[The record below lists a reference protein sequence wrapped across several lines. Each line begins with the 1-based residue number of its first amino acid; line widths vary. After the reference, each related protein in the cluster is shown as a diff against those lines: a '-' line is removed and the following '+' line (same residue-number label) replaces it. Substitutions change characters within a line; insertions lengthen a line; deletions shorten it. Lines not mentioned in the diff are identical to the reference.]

1 MKAELEKLLAKKDV
15 VVPEFKKGLS
25 YIYFEQMCKNIQ
37 AAIVKMQPKVKTEC
51 ECLILDKEPNIGHK
65 LVECNHC
72 KEMRQLWKCND
83 EFLDESDN
91 IKANEFRKT
100 VEKCSDKE
108 ILELINLTQECA
120 KYVFDKLEKENKI
133 AFEEKIKELENSIK
147 YKKEQFKK
155 IFGKLN

>member
-1 MKAELEKLLAKKDV
+1 
-15 VVPEFKKGLS
+15 
-25 YIYFEQMCKNIQ
+25 
-37 AAIVKMQPKVKTEC
+37 
-51 ECLILDKEPNIGHK
+51 
-65 LVECNHC
+65 
-72 KEMRQLWKCND
+72 MRELWKCND